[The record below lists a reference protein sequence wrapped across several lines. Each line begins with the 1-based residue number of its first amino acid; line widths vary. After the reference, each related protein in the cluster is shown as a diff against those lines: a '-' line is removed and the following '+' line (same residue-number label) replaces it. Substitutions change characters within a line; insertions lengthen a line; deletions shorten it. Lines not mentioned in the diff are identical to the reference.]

1 MSVCDSVLFC
11 VFVQM
16 SSEKPPASGQQP
28 APPAPGPS
36 NAVPQSTPL
45 FRAMNFELFVKP
57 VGPLLH
63 TLFIIT
69 FILVSRL

>member
-1 MSVCDSVLFC
+1 LAPVCFDGVS

-28 APPAPGPS
+28 PGPS
-36 NAVPQSTPL
+36 HAVPQSTSL

-57 VGPLLH
+57 VIFMLSVDLVVYFICLH
-63 TLFIIT
+63 NG
-69 FILVSRL
+69 